1 MAVYA
6 IKNTRTR
13 SIKIGYSTSPDER
26 LKTLQTANEA
36 ELELVAFFE
45 NGTLQFEDRLHQILD
60 GYEERV
66 RGEWFRGPVTD
77 CVASILTLMNT
88 TLGIHA
94 FKTLLRRLDE
104 MDKEQR
110 CYLSALMEATPDE
123 CVETC
128 LPEQVVLLLSDE
140 ARVP

>member
-1 MAVYA
+1 VAVYA

-13 SIKIGYSTSPDER
+13 SIKIGFSTSPDER

-66 RGEWFRGPVTD
+66 RGEWFHGPVTD
-77 CVASILTLMNT
+77 CVASVLSLMNT

-94 FKTLLRRLDE
+94 FKALLRRLDE
-104 MDKEQR
+104 MNEEQR
-110 CYLSALMEATPDE
+110 CYLSALIEAGPDE

-128 LPEQVVLLLSDE
+128 LPEQVVLLLSEE
-140 ARVP
+140 ARAL